1 MVQAV
6 PDRAPSGMTVNC
18 TWSRAIRA
26 GDEDGSRAI
35 AAGCETREISTDRR
49 RRDGAGSLLSGSTET
64 VHAADGADGWENM
77 GASLTQTATLRTPFC
92 GGGAPTRAQAEHR
105 MCSVYPPTQVRDF
118 HAQLLMCVDLM
129 LCSPRELHDQTSL
142 HLWLLTHQ
150 LHKVR
155 VGFHQRRKTLAGR
168 RPRTCTHVNRRASV
182 ERARM

>member
-1 MVQAV
+1 
-6 PDRAPSGMTVNC
+6 MTVNC

-92 GGGAPTRAQAEHR
+92 DEASWFECAWPGQGLPEEQSAP
-105 MCSVYPPTQVRDF
+105 F
-118 HAQLLMCVDLM
+118 FGL
-129 LCSPRELHDQTSL
+129 
-142 HLWLLTHQ
+142 
-150 LHKVR
+150 
-155 VGFHQRRKTLAGR
+155 
-168 RPRTCTHVNRRASV
+168 
-182 ERARM
+182 